1 MNGPARPVPSARGQ
15 GLATVWVVLP
25 AYEEEGGL
33 PPLLEDFRE
42 TFAAWSDAP
51 PWRVVVVDDGSRDG
65 TAGAAESVAGVPLT
79 VLRHPRN
86 LGLGRAMRTGIEH
99 VLSRAGDDDL
109 LATMDADHTHPPDLL
124 PRMVAL
130 ARGGADVVIASRY
143 RKGSEIHGLV
153 AWRRALS
160 DVASW
165 VFRVLFPGARDYTC
179 GYRVYRVPL
188 LRWAAARYGRDF
200 LNQQGFSVMVDLLL
214 KVRRKARRIEEVPL
228 VLRYDRKRG
237 PSKMRVLRT
246 IGTTLALLVRR
257 FRGDPRGP

>member
-1 MNGPARPVPSARGQ
+1 VT
-15 GLATVWVVLP
+15 LWFLLP
-25 AYEEEGGL
+25 AFNEEGNL
-33 PPLLEDFRE
+33 PPLLADLAS
-42 TFAAWSDAP
+42 TLAAWPDAP
-51 PWRVVVVDDGSRDG
+51 PCRVVVVDDGSSDG
-65 TAGAAESVAGVPLT
+65 TAAAARSVPGLDVEVVPHGVN
-79 VLRHPRN
+79 R
-86 LGLGRAMRTGIEH
+86 GLGAAMRTGIEH
-99 VLSRAGDDDL
+99 VLARAADDDV